1 MSIIKMNWKIIP
13 DYPNYKI
20 YTDGTIYNIKT
31 NKEFKGSISSS
42 GYKLVTLSDGLISK
56 KKLIHYLLAK
66 CFIENPDNQPIVDHI
81 DRNKLNNDL
90 SNLRWCTKNDNS
102 CNIRKRNNTT
112 SK

>member
-42 GYKLVTLSDGLISK
+42 GYKSVTLSDGLISK
-56 KKLIHYLLAK
+56 K
-66 CFIENPDNQPIVDHI
+66 N
-81 DRNKLNNDL
+81 
-90 SNLRWCTKNDNS
+90 
-102 CNIRKRNNTT
+102 
-112 SK
+112 